1 MTRRVLHVALA
12 AVVAANISGCMPAG
26 FTSRPKGVE
35 SAGKD
40 TDAFVRDCESAVYG
54 ELDKEWRRESL
65 VVGPLSFVYGKS
77 YNRRTPV
84 EFRGRNAKYFPSK
97 VLVVVENGAVA
108 TVTIPASA
116 RRYASLLYDEES
128 FGMGGRVGVD
138 AGDHRVTFEACRKG
152 ESPFAVPETQFN
164 GAFIV
169 AGPRCVPLRIRI
181 DGAGTRRVALSFGAG
196 YCS

>member
-12 AVVAANISGCMPAG
+12 AVVVANISGCMPAG

-77 YNRRTPV
+77 YNRRTPD

-128 FGMGGRVGVD
+128 FGMGGRVRVD

-152 ESPFAVPETQFN
+152 ESPFAVRETQFN

-181 DGAGTRRVALSFGAG
+181 DGARTRRLAFSFGAG
-196 YCS
+196 HCS